1 MLREYNENLINSAI
15 EKAKK
20 IPRKSAL
27 RKVERKNQLR
37 RPVFAVKY
45 DPRLPSITS
54 IQAKHWRA
62 MSSQDQYLSTCF
74 PEPPLTGFKKQKNL
88 RDILIRAKVPEP
100 NRLRPKREMKGVF
113 KCGYQCTACPYI
125 QEVKDIK
132 SNKFHW
138 KINKNLSC
146 SSYNIIYLIE
156 CKKETCKRNQNFRYI
171 GESKRPLRN
180 RFADH
185 RGYVV
190 NHVDTAT
197 VAHFTSAG
205 HSLSDMTVTLLEQ
218 VKNNDES
225 YRKEREKFFIRKF
238 DTYNCGLNRKQ

>member
-1 MLREYNENLINSAI
+1 MREYNENLINSAI